1 MSSKPPPGLL
11 HTNRRLPS
19 LTLVTI
25 RRGALAGRF
34 YLAVGVVVSL
44 ILTIALLRTARGNAE
59 FVTIFPLEIPL
70 FASLGAMGGLM
81 LFVGDRSKG
90 VLEYFISYGVR
101 PRALFVNS
109 LLVTITLTTIVLGS
123 SLAVGL
129 VGYSV
134 AGNTLSADLENSIL
148 GYTIPMAYA
157 SALFASIGGI
167 IWSALSTP
175 RMGMNTPVG
184 LAPLLGVA
192 PPILV
197 LIVAEG
203 VDKAAYYYVT
213 LGSALGFFALVV
225 ILLVASSRLMD
236 RERYLSPM

>member
-1 MSSKPPPGLL
+1 M
-11 HTNRRLPS
+11 
-19 LTLVTI
+19 TLVTL

-34 YLAVGVVVSL
+34 YLAIGVIVSL
-44 ILTIALLRTARGNAE
+44 ILTVALLRTARGTAE
-59 FVTIFPLEIPL
+59 FVAVFPLEIPL
-70 FASLGAMGGLM
+70 FASLGSMGGLM

-101 PRALFVNS
+101 PRTLFVNC
-109 LLVTITLTTIVLGS
+109 LLVTMALTTIVLGG

-129 VGYSV
+129 GGYLG
-134 AGNTLSADLENSIL
+134 AGNPLSTDLENSLL

-175 RMGMNTPVG
+175 RMGLNTPVG
-184 LAPLLGVA
+184 LAPILGVA
-192 PPILV
+192 PPVVV

-203 VDKAAYYYVT
+203 VDKAAYYEVT
-213 LGSALGFFALVV
+213 LGATLAFLALVV
-225 ILLVASSRLMD
+225 LLLVASSRLMD
-236 RERYLSPM
+236 RERYLSSM